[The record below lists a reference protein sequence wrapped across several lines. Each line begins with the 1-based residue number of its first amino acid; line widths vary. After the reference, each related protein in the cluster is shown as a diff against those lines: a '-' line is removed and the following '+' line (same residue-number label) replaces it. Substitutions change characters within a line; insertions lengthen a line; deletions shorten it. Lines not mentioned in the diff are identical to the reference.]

1 MKKSVMKTQKIA
13 HVVFIFLV
21 LLTCF
26 SCNKNKENKEV
37 VVTEPIKFNKET
49 HYYNGDSLIHLNI
62 DPHMIL
68 VAFKEIGY
76 SKQQALNILRD
87 YSEINLGSDTICAHN
102 SFFVY
107 LKDGLTED
115 HYLKLL
121 VELNSIES
129 IEYAT
134 PSFLVDNGRIFLT
147 NEFFIKTTK
156 SEKELENFLKDNS
169 ADFSKVANY
178 SAGNL
183 FIVSKVE
190 TGFEVLDY
198 ANKIHKL
205 DGIEYS
211 TPSFARLLDPFDN
224 K

>member
-1 MKKSVMKTQKIA
+1 
-13 HVVFIFLV
+13 
-21 LLTCF
+21 
-26 SCNKNKENKEV
+26 
-37 VVTEPIKFNKET
+37 
-49 HYYNGDSLIHLNI
+49 
-62 DPHMIL
+62 MIL

-115 HYLKLL
+115 NYLKLL

-178 SAGNL
+178 SPGNL
-183 FIVSKVE
+183 FIVS
-190 TGFEVLDY
+190 
-198 ANKIHKL
+198 
-205 DGIEYS
+205 
-211 TPSFARLLDPFDN
+211 
-224 K
+224 